1 MANNKESLLLISSL
15 HLTFASDL
23 KQQGNPLH
31 NKMIPT
37 LIHVHVH
44 INVYLHI
51 INCSFHMEKSTQ

>member
-15 HLTFASDL
+15 RASDL

>member
-15 HLTFASDL
+15 RASDL
-23 KQQGNPLH
+23 KQQGNPLN